1 MTPADAG
8 TIAAEIR
15 ALLAARGPA
24 ASICPSEVARRLP
37 AHASWRDAMPEV
49 RRVARV
55 LAQAGDITITRG
67 EAALDPAAPLSGPI
81 RLRRGPRADTGG
93 PVR

>member
-1 MTPADAG
+1 MPAVGDA
-8 TIAAEIR
+8 TIAAAIR

-37 AHASWRDAMPEV
+37 ADANWRDAMPEV
-49 RRVARV
+49 RRVARA
-55 LAQAGDITITRG
+55 LAQAGEIVITRG

-93 PVR
+93 AGR